1 MDHLDQL
8 VPQPPQPEKG
18 RDVVEVA
25 ELLVQPGDGVVGQA
39 DVGADTGRS
48 EQGEIFLTR
57 LDRGSPAVVRSEH
70 RRTTAGFIRTAGT
83 VFTFQT
89 F

>member
-8 VPQPPQPEKG
+8 VPQPPQPEEG

-39 DVGADTGRS
+39 DVGADTVGS
-48 EQGEIFLTR
+48 EQRKRITN
-57 LDRGSPAVVRSEH
+57 S
-70 RRTTAGFIRTAGT
+70 
-83 VFTFQT
+83 
-89 F
+89 